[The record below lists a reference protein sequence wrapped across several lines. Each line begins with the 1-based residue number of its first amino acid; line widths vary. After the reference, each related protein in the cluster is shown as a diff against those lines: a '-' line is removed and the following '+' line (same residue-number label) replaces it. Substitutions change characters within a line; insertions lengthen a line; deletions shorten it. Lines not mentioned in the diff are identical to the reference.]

1 MTSKVIPFPTAEVQT
16 KALKD
21 ELEKTVAC
29 LDEQYTLLD
38 QLHQGLHVMEQAS
51 DELETAYD
59 EALKEYVER
68 VGFENVEV
76 RFLHYSRVVAI
87 SYDEEGK
94 IQFKWIDEEENW

>member
-1 MTSKVIPFPTAEVQT
+1 MTSKVIPFPTEEVQT
-16 KALKD
+16 KALRD
-21 ELEKTVAC
+21 ELEKTVTS

-76 RFLHYSRVVAI
+76 RFLHYSRAVAI
-87 SYDEEGK
+87 SYDEEGQ
-94 IQFKWIDEEENW
+94 IQFRWLDGEENW